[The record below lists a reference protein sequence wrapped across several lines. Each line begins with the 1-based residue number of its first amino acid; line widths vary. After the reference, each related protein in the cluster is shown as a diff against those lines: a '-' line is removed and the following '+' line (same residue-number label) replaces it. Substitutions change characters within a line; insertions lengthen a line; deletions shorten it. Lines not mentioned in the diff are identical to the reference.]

1 MCFWFVLR
9 DPCGDGL
16 LALWLQPPAS
26 VRMPVAP
33 TRGIRGNLWGLWSL
47 RGGLL
52 STTGLLRASVYEE
65 GQSLVPTG
73 SPAGPSR
80 QFLLCLEGCK
90 LAFQSWVSSRRTSW
104 QGRAPGSV
112 PVCPSFLA
120 ETDPLIISLGHPPS
134 PGRRTPGKRLR
145 SPGDMEKGRSAFLPR
160 AKATSTVRQQGS
172 RRS

>member
-1 MCFWFVLR
+1 LCFWFVLR
-9 DPCGDGL
+9 DPREDGL

-33 TRGIRGNLWGLWSL
+33 IWGIRGNLRGLWSL

-52 STTGLLRASVYEE
+52 SAIGLLHASVYEE
-65 GQSLVPTG
+65 GHSLVPTG
-73 SPAGPSR
+73 SPVGPGR
-80 QFLLCLEGCK
+80 QFLLRLEGRQ

-104 QGRAPGSV
+104 QGQAPGSG

-120 ETDPLIISLGHPPS
+120 ETDPLIIILGIPPS
-134 PGRRTPGKRLR
+134 PGRLTPGKRLW
-145 SPGDMEKGRSAFLPR
+145 SPGDTEKGRSAFLLR

-172 RRS
+172 RRG